1 MFDIQE
7 ELKKLPEKPG
17 VYLMKDQYENII
29 YVGKAV
35 NLKNRVRQYFQKSA
49 NHSPKVKRMVLQ
61 IKEFEYIVTDSE
73 VEALILESNLIK
85 KYQPKYNIRLKDD
98 KNYPY
103 IKITINEDYP
113 RVLMTRKL
121 IKDKAKYF
129 GPYTDGTALK
139 ETLDIINK
147 LWPIRTCN
155 RVLPRDI
162 GKERP
167 CLKYHIGQCKA
178 PCAGLISKEEYN
190 KLIEEVIAFLDG
202 KYEEVIKDL
211 EEEMTE
217 AANELNFE
225 KAAQLRDQINSI
237 KRIAQK
243 QKIINS
249 ALEDQ
254 DIIAFAKK
262 EDEALVQVF
271 FVRGGK
277 LIGREHFFLDGVDDR
292 TQEEIMTSFVKQ
304 FYSGTSFIPKEVIL
318 QEEID
323 ELNIIQSWLSSRK
336 GQKVYI
342 KIPRKGEKSK
352 LVEMAAK
359 NALLTLNQFGEEI
372 KRKEK
377 RTKGA
382 LEEIQKRL
390 GLEQPIYRIEAYDI
404 SNTQGIESVGSMVV
418 FEGGKPKR
426 NDYRK
431 FKIKAVI
438 GPNDY
443 ASMEEVIKR
452 RFIHREKEL
461 ESLKE
466 KGLTLEE
473 GKFTKVPDLIL
484 IDGGKG
490 QVNTV
495 IKVLEELNIDIP
507 VCGMVKDDRHRTR
520 GLYYH
525 DEEITF
531 PSSSEAFKLISRI
544 QDEAHRFAIEY
555 HRKLRSKAQIQS
567 VLDEIPGVGP
577 KRKRILLE
585 HFKSVANI
593 KAASLEDI
601 KKLEGIP
608 DWVAENIYDFFHA
621 NTRR

>member
-7 ELKKLPEKPG
+7 ELKKLPQKPG

-35 NLKNRVRQYFQKSA
+35 NLRNRVRQYFQQSA
-49 NHSPKVKRMVLQ
+49 NHSAKVKKMVLQ

-85 KYQPKYNIRLKDD
+85 KHRPKYNIRLKDD

-113 RVLMTRKL
+113 RVFMTRKL
-121 IKDKAKYF
+121 VKDKAKYF
-129 GPYTDGTALK
+129 GPFTDGSALR

-147 LWPIRTCN
+147 IWPIRTCK

-162 GKERP
+162 GKDRP

-178 PCAGLISKEEYN
+178 PCAGLISKEDYN
-190 KLIEEVIAFLDG
+190 KLIEKVITFLDG
-202 KYEEVIKDL
+202 KYDDVIKEL
-211 EEEMTE
+211 ESKMME
-217 AANELNFE
+217 ASEELNFE

-271 FVRGGK
+271 FVRAGK
-277 LIGREHFFLDGVDDR
+277 LIGREHFFLDGVDER
-292 TQEEIMTSFVKQ
+292 SQEEIMTSFVKQ

-342 KIPRKGEKSK
+342 KIPQKGDKSK

-382 LEEIQKRL
+382 LEEIQKL
-390 GLEQPIYRIEAYDI
+390 LALEEFIHRIEAYDI

-418 FEGGKPKR
+418 FEAGKPKR
-426 NDYRK
+426 SDYRK
-431 FKIKAVI
+431 FKIKSVI

-443 ASMEEVIKR
+443 ASMEEVISR
-452 RFIHREKEL
+452 RFTHRIKEL
-461 ESLKE
+461 ESLEE
-466 KGLTLEE
+466 KGLTVEE
-473 GKFTKVPDLIL
+473 GKFTKLPDLIL

-490 QVNTV
+490 QVNIV
-495 IKVLEELNIDIP
+495 KKVLSDLGIDIP
-507 VCGMVKDDRHRTR
+507 VCGMVKDDKHRTR
-520 GLYYH
+520 GLLYN
-525 DEEITF
+525 DEEISF
-531 PSSSEAFKLISRI
+531 SSKSEAFKLISRI

-567 VLDEIPGVGP
+567 LLDEIPGVGP
-577 KRKRILLE
+577 RRKKNLLE
-585 HFKSVANI
+585 HFKSVKKI
-593 KAASLEDI
+593 KEASLEEI
-601 KKLEGIP
+601 KSVEGIP
-608 DWVAENIYDFFHA
+608 DKVAENVYNFFHK
-621 NTRR
+621 NTK